1 MAIMIY
7 QHFNST
13 SSIKNE
19 LINLKTKLTSPL
31 TQFSERSLGHLF
43 YSGHKRSRIMVQEAD
58 EGVKC
63 CCLPLVFVRTI
74 PFLKPTS

>member
-31 TQFSERSLGHLF
+31 TQFSERSP
-43 YSGHKRSRIMVQEAD
+43 
-58 EGVKC
+58 
-63 CCLPLVFVRTI
+63 CL
-74 PFLKPTS
+74 